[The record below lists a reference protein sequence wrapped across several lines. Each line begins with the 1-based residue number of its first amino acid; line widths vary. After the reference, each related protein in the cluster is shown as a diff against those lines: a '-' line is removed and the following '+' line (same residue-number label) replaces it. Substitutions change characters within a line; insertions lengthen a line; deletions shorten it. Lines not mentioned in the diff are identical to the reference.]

1 MTTNKKPAGY
11 AINVDG
17 STVAMARTIEE
28 AMGVA
33 QMELEAGMKR
43 VEIETM
49 ETNWAYI
56 ERYASFED
64 FDDEWVN
71 EIIKHEA
78 LRLAT
83 FE

>member
-1 MTTNKKPAGY
+1 MTNKKQPAGY

-43 VEIETM
+43 DEIETM

-78 LRLAT
+78 LRLAA

>member
-1 MTTNKKPAGY
+1 
-11 AINVDG
+11 
-17 STVAMARTIEE
+17 MARTIEE

-78 LRLAT
+78 LRLAA